1 VIGMSILHKTAIEM
15 KPIIVKE
22 ESFHE
27 VKINSTITKLYIF
40 NFLIGFSL
48 ISGVLI
54 PFYLIYGGF
63 TFFEF
68 MLLQS
73 YYAIIVI
80 LLEIPCGIIADKI
93 SKKFALILAGV
104 SYLFVPFAYGIV
116 SNKFLFIIG
125 ETLFAFS
132 NALISGTNEAYIYEN
147 LKAMGKETK
156 IMKFMARNDGMFLI
170 GIIISAPLGSI
181 IANLVSIQFIVLL
194 MIFPYA
200 AGLIITLTI
209 HSTSKSDAIL
219 PKKNSSVQILKS
231 GLKELWNNKVLKILV
246 FEKVIFELII
256 VFLVYTYQYYI
267 LMVFNIPIFYF
278 GFIDAGLTL
287 SQFTFLN
294 LIPHL
299 ADSSINRK
307 RILFANTI
315 IPGIGY
321 LLIGI
326 INFAPAVIF
335 LFLIIIGLGLSRY
348 IIFTN
353 GINRQIKQGNRT
365 TILNTINVISGTL
378 KAILYPVIGILVM
391 ININFL
397 YVFLGVFILIVA
409 LKSRVKKEYL

>member
-1 VIGMSILHKTAIEM
+1 MSSLHKTGMQTKSVIA
-15 KPIIVKE
+15 KE
-22 ESFHE
+22 ESFQE
-27 VKINSTITKLYIF
+27 AKIKLTLTKLYIF

-73 YYAIIVI
+73 YYAIVVIV
-80 LLEIPCGIIADKI
+80 LEIPCALIADKI
-93 SKKFALILAGV
+93 SKKFALILAGI

-116 SNKFLFIIG
+116 SNKFLFFIG
-125 ETLFAFS
+125 ETFFAFS
-132 NALISGTNEAYIYEN
+132 NALISGTNEAFIYEN
-147 LKAMGKETK
+147 LKSIGKEK
-156 IMKFMARNDGMFLI
+156 NIMKFLARNDGMFLL
-170 GIIISAPLGSI
+170 GLVISAPLGSI

-194 MIFPYA
+194 MILPYA
-200 AGLIITLTI
+200 ASLIIILTI
-209 HSTSKSDAIL
+209 HSTGRSSINVPNKS
-219 PKKNSSVQILKS
+219 SSIQILKS
-231 GLKELWNNKVLKILV
+231 GLKELWKNKVLKILV
-246 FEKVIFELII
+246 FEKVIIEIVI

-267 LMVFNIPIFYF
+267 LMEFNIPIFYF

-299 ADSSINRK
+299 ADASINRK
-307 RILFANTI
+307 KILFANTI

-321 LLIGI
+321 LLIGV

-365 TILNTINVISGTL
+365 TILSTISVISGIL
-378 KAILYPVIGILVM
+378 KAFLYPIVGFLVM
-391 ININFL
+391 INISFL
-397 YVFLGVFILIVA
+397 YVLLGVFILVVA

>member
-1 VIGMSILHKTAIEM
+1 
-15 KPIIVKE
+15 
-22 ESFHE
+22 
-27 VKINSTITKLYIF
+27 
-40 NFLIGFSL
+40 
-48 ISGVLI
+48 
-54 PFYLIYGGF
+54 
-63 TFFEF
+63 
-68 MLLQS
+68 LQS